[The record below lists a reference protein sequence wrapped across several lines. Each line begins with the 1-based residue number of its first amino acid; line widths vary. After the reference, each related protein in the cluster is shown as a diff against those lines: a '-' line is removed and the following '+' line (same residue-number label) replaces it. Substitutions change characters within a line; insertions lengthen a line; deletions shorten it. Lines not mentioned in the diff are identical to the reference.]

1 MYLSIRDLQFA
12 YHNSDY
18 VIDGISFDV
27 KKGEIV
33 AIIGESG
40 SGKSTLLRI
49 LAGLEVPQK
58 GTILLD
64 GKVLNSDHF
73 FVKTEH
79 RKIGMVFQN
88 YALFPH
94 MNVKDNILFG
104 MKDIVKKE
112 RMERLEEMLSLVHLS
127 HKKNAYPH
135 ELSGGQQQRIALA
148 RSLARK
154 PKLLLLDEPFSN
166 IDASKKQIIRKE
178 LFRIMQ
184 NSGITCIL
192 VTHDLTDAKEMAH
205 RIIEFKG

>member
-1 MYLSIRDLQFA
+1 
-12 YHNSDY
+12 
-18 VIDGISFDV
+18 
-27 KKGEIV
+27 
-33 AIIGESG
+33 
-40 SGKSTLLRI
+40 
-49 LAGLEVPQK
+49 
-58 GTILLD
+58 
-64 GKVLNSDHF
+64 
-73 FVKTEH
+73 
-79 RKIGMVFQN
+79 
-88 YALFPH
+88 
-94 MNVKDNILFG
+94 

-205 RIIEFKG
+205 RII